1 MYIVDYMVRQPVRIK
16 LDTTVSVAQ
25 KLLQTHNFRHLS
37 VVDDKGC
44 LLGMVTD
51 RDLRSAQPSSM
62 LATAERQEEQKR
74 LADTPIKK
82 IMARKNLFL
91 TPDCTLDDALL
102 LLNREKTG
110 ALPVVDE
117 AKYVLGIFSIR
128 DLIKAYTKLYGI
140 GEIGSIMIALQHDGQ
155 PKPLSRLTHVLEEY
169 DIRFSRLIRSV
180 AKRKKPDD
188 IIYLRVHTY
197 NINAVYLILR
207 KAGVKMYEPLLALAH

>member
-1 MYIVDYMVRQPVRIK
+1 MYIVDYMVCQPVRIK

-25 KLLQTHNFRHLS
+25 KLLQAHNFRHLP

-62 LATAERQEEQKR
+62 LATAEQEAEMKR
-74 LADTPIKK
+74 LADTPVEK
-82 IMARKNLFL
+82 IMGRKRFFL

-102 LLNREKTG
+102 LLSREKIG

-117 AKYVLGIFSIR
+117 AKHVLGIFSIR

-140 GEIGSIMIALQHDGQ
+140 GELGSIMLALQHDGQ
-155 PKPLSRLTHVLEEY
+155 PRPLSRLTQVLE
-169 DIRFSRLIRSV
+169 DNNIRFSRLLCSAAV
-180 AKRKKPDD
+180 EKGCGE

-207 KAGVKMYEPLLALAH
+207 KAGFTMYEPLLA